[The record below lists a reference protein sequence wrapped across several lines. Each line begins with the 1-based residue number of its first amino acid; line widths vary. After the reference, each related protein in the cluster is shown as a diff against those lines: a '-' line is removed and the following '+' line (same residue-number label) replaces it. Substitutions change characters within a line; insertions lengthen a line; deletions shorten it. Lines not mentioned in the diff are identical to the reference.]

1 MSAAPHSAAV
11 LIAVRVEAL
20 LERRL
25 AWLEAQELA
34 ETSEPETAWRKKR
47 RSSVE
52 VAAVRALRGPRGKM
66 WNRLVAL
73 FGLGEAE
80 QELLQLALAVA
91 IEPALGP
98 LLQKVQR
105 MGVPALPTETLAKAL
120 CGLPP
125 TPIWRPSGALAMWAL
140 LRPVHIAPGEP
151 LRFEA
156 DQRVVDWMFGMVSAD
171 RELALALRTL
181 EPGLIPDEWPVR
193 ETVKRVRRALDA
205 GGKVR
210 LVVEGR
216 AGSGRRRFGAEIAR
230 LLERQPLLVDPAPL
244 APDGWAENFMRLQRF
259 AIFAGG
265 GLVWRPGAPAWPDK
279 IALAAVQ
286 IVCVDSGEAAP
297 ARDDASDLTVQLPE
311 PSPGSKAAAWRALAP
326 QLPEADE
333 AIATIPGLTLA
344 DLEQVA
350 RSVPATVDEATSQ
363 FRAIARS
370 RLQGVGRAI
379 DPQFDWDDLVL
390 PKAVEDGLRRVAF
403 EARARAGL
411 LASKDSARIF
421 AGSAGLSAL
430 FSGPPGVGKTMA
442 AQVIARELGVN
453 LLIVDLAVVTSKYI
467 GETAKNL
474 SAAFAQAHASG
485 AVLLFDE
492 ADAMFARRIDNKD
505 AIDRHA
511 NADTGHLLQLLEA
524 HEGVAILATNRR
536 SAIDPAFIRRLRHS
550 VDFPRPD
557 AAERAKIWRLAL
569 APFGS
574 DLLPDREALAR
585 LAERHDLTP
594 AQIKG
599 RGVDRAL
606 HRARRRPRGDDRRL
620 RRRRDRRASQGRP
633 RADRPR
639 RHAHPPSK
647 EPDPWLN

>member
-1 MSAAPHSAAV
+1 MTARRQRTAAEV
-11 LIAVRVEAL
+11 IALRVAAL

-25 AWLEAQELA
+25 AWLEAQVGA
-34 ETSEPETAWRKKR
+34 DTPENESAWQKKR
-47 RSSVE
+47 RSSAE
-52 VAAVRALRGPRGKM
+52 VSATKALAGPIGKP

-73 FGLGEAE
+73 FGLDEAE
-80 QELLQLALAVA
+80 QQLLQLSLAVA

-98 LLQKVQR
+98 LLQRAQG
-105 MGVPALPTETLAKAL
+105 MGAPALPTEALAKRLA
-120 CGLPP
+120 GLPP

-140 LRPVHIAPGEP
+140 VRPIHIAPGEP

-156 DQRVVDWMFGMVSAD
+156 DQRIVDWMFAMVSSD
-171 RELALALRTL
+171 RELALALRTI

-193 ETVKRVRRALDA
+193 ETMTRVRRALDA

-216 AGSGRRRFGAEIAR
+216 PGSGRRRFGAEVAR
-230 LLERQPLLVDPAPL
+230 LLDRQPLLVDPAPL

-259 AIFAGG
+259 ATFAGA

-279 IALAAVQ
+279 IALAPVQ
-286 IVCVDSGEAAP
+286 ILCVDSGEAAP
-297 ARDDASDLTVQLPE
+297 ARDGASDLTVQLPE
-311 PSPGSKAAAWRALAP
+311 PSPASKAAAWRELAP
-326 QLPEADE
+326 QLPEAD
-333 AIATIPGLTLA
+333 AKIAAIPGLTLA

-350 RSVPATVDEATSQ
+350 RSVPGSIDEATSQ
-363 FRAIARS
+363 FRALARS

-379 DPQFDWDDLVL
+379 DPQFDWDDLVV
-390 PKAVEDGLRRVAF
+390 PEGIEDKLRRVAF
-403 EARARAGL
+403 EARNRATL

-442 AQVIARELGVN
+442 AQVIARDLGVN
-453 LLIVDLAVVTSKYI
+453 LLVVDLAVITSKYI

-474 SAAFAQAHASG
+474 SAAFEQAHASG

-492 ADAMFARRIDNKD
+492 ADAMFAKRIDNKD

-536 SAIDPAFIRRLRHS
+536 AAIDPAFIRRLRHG
-550 VDFPRPD
+550 VEFPRPN
-557 AAERAKIWRLAL
+557 AAERAKIWKLSLTAL
-569 APFGS
+569 DS
-574 DLLPDREALAR
+574 DLAKDAEALAR
-585 LAERHDLTP
+585 LADRHDLTP

-599 RGVDRAL
+599 AVLSATYTALEAERAVTPDDLDAGAVAERIKEGRAPTPLAVAPIRPGRNLIRG
-606 HRARRRPRGDDRRL
+606 
-620 RRRRDRRASQGRP
+620 
-633 RADRPR
+633 
-639 RHAHPPSK
+639 
-647 EPDPWLN
+647 

>member
-1 MSAAPHSAAV
+1 MTARRQRTAAE
-11 LIAVRVEAL
+11 LIALRVAAL

-25 AWLEAQELA
+25 AWLEAQA
-34 ETSEPETAWRKKR
+34 GADTPENEAAWQKKR
-47 RSSVE
+47 RSSTE
-52 VAAVRALRGPRGKM
+52 VSAAKTLAGPIGKP

-73 FGLGEAE
+73 FGLDEAE
-80 QELLQLALAVA
+80 QQLLQLSLAVA

-98 LLQKVQR
+98 LLQRAQG
-105 MGVPALPTETLAKAL
+105 MGAPAIPTEALAKRLA
-120 CGLPP
+120 GLPP
-125 TPIWRPSGALAMWAL
+125 APIWRPSGALAMWAL
-140 LRPVHIAPGEP
+140 VRPIHIAPGEP

-156 DQRVVDWMFGMVSAD
+156 DQRIVDWMFAMVSSD
-171 RELALALRTL
+171 RELALALRTI

-216 AGSGRRRFGAEIAR
+216 PGSGRRRFGAEVAR

-259 AIFAGG
+259 ATFAGA

-279 IALAAVQ
+279 IALAPVQ
-286 IVCVDSGEAAP
+286 IVCVDAGEAAP
-297 ARDDASDLTVQLPE
+297 ARDGASDLTVQLPE
-311 PSPGSKAAAWRALAP
+311 PSPASKAAAWRELAP
-326 QLPEADE
+326 QLPEAD
-333 AIATIPGLTLA
+333 AKIAAIPGLTLA

-350 RSVPATVDEATSQ
+350 RSVPGSIDEATSQ
-363 FRAIARS
+363 FRALARS

-379 DPQFDWDDLVL
+379 DPQFDWDDLVV
-390 PKAVEDGLRRVAF
+390 PEGIEDKLRRVAF
-403 EARARAGL
+403 EARNRATL

-442 AQVIARELGVN
+442 AQVIARDLGVN
-453 LLIVDLAVVTSKYI
+453 LLVVDLAVITSKYI

-474 SAAFAQAHASG
+474 SAAFEQAHASG

-492 ADAMFARRIDNKD
+492 ADAMFAKRIDNKD

-536 SAIDPAFIRRLRHS
+536 AAIDPAFIRRLRHGIE
-550 VDFPRPD
+550 FPRPN
-557 AAERAKIWRLAL
+557 AVERARIWKLSLAAL
-569 APFGS
+569 DS
-574 DLLPDREALAR
+574 DLAKDAEALTR

-599 RGVDRAL
+599 AVLSATYTALEAERAVTPDDLDAGAVAERIKEGRAPPPLAVAPIRPGRNLIRG
-606 HRARRRPRGDDRRL
+606 
-620 RRRRDRRASQGRP
+620 
-633 RADRPR
+633 
-639 RHAHPPSK
+639 
-647 EPDPWLN
+647 